1 MIAKDGLVF
10 VCLAW
15 LLTLGLL
22 LLSLR
27 WDSLWMASVA
37 ALFSVLSIGV
47 TFFFRDPDRTVPI
60 DPHALISPADGRIVA
75 IADEP
80 HPFVG
85 PNAKR
90 VSIFLSVFDVHINR
104 VPAAG
109 VIDSVIYRPGE
120 FFAAW
125 EDKAS
130 HKNEQTEISMRT
142 LSGQPLI
149 VRQIAGFIARRIICR
164 LASGQAVNRG
174 DRFGLIRFGS
184 RTDLIVPAEAVVLV
198 QIGDRVRGGETV
210 LARLSQ
216 SNSSDSSQESEQR
229 ARL

>member
-10 VCLAW
+10 AGIAW

-27 WDSLWMASVA
+27 WDSLWMAGVA

-47 TFFFRDPDRTVPI
+47 TFFFRDPDRTAPT

-75 IADEP
+75 IVDEP